1 MLFDRLSPETKG
13 LVLIAVAAA
22 LWGTTGIAAKLLF
35 VTSPVSALTL
45 AFLRLAIAAPLF
57 FALWRGLE
65 VGKGMARQEQA
76 QQNSAPGFGA
86 WMLLLGLTQ
95 AGYQA
100 SYLWA
105 VDLAGAGLAT
115 LVALCLAPVVVALVA
130 MPLLGE
136 RINSLILAGLLGAAS
151 GTAMLVAGGGNGTD
165 GGVDPQRLLGIGVA
179 AIAAVAYG
187 SFTLISRHTAAGK
200 GPYQTA
206 FVCFTTGS
214 LLLLPLVLVQDGL
227 SVMASLSPLHWLL
240 ILYVGIV
247 PTGLG
252 YICFFN
258 GMKHTSATTSSII
271 VTLEPLFAAL
281 LAWLVLGEN
290 LGLWGTLGA
299 VVLVFAVAA
308 ASRGSR
314 MN

>member
-1 MLFDRLSPETKG
+1 MLVAKLSPATKG
-13 LVLIAVAAA
+13 LLLIALAAA
-22 LWGTTGIAAKLLF
+22 LWGTTGIAAKVLF
-35 VTSPVSALTL
+35 TTSPVPALTL

-57 FALWRGLE
+57 LVLWRGLE
-65 VGKGMARQEQA
+65 AGISGARQGHSRQTA
-76 QQNSAPGFGA
+76 ASGFGT
-86 WMLLLGLTQ
+86 WTLLLGLTQ
-95 AGYQA
+95 AGYQV

-136 RINSLILAGLLGAAS
+136 RFNKLILAGLLGAVA
-151 GTAMLVAGGGNGTD
+151 GTAMLVAGGGNAANT
-165 GGVDPQRLLGIGVA
+165 GVDPQRLIGVG
-179 AIAAVAYG
+179 IAAAAAVFYG
-187 SFTLISRHTAAGK
+187 SFTLISRHTASGR

-206 FVCFTTGS
+206 FVCFVTGS
-214 LLLLPLVLVQDGL
+214 LLLLPMVLAQGGIAML
-227 SVMASLSPLHWLL
+227 ASLSALHWLL

-252 YICFFN
+252 YICFFK
-258 GMKHTSATTSSII
+258 GMKHTPATTSSII

-281 LAWLVLGEN
+281 LAWLILGEN
-290 LGLWGTLGA
+290 LGPGGILGA
-299 VVLVFAVAA
+299 MLLVLAVAA

-314 MN
+314 MS